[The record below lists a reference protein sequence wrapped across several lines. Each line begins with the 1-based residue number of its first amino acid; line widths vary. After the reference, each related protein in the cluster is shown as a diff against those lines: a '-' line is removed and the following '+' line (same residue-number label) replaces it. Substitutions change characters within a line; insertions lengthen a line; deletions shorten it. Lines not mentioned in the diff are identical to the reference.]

1 MLRFLKLRFTGRKQ
15 AEEDSSRLAAI
26 VDSSDDAIIGKN
38 LDGII
43 TSWNKGAEK
52 IYGYSAKEAIG
63 KPISFLIPPGC
74 EDEASELLA
83 KIRSGE
89 PVHHYETMRRRKD
102 GRTIHL
108 SVTISPVRNA
118 EGLIVGASSI
128 GREITEQKRAEE
140 LLRESEERYR
150 LAMEATSDGVW
161 DWDLVTDDVYYSPAY
176 FRMLGYDPEEF
187 QGKANTWLHLIHPE
201 DRERALAANKAC
213 IRNQSPSF
221 SVEFRMRSSDG
232 SWRWILGR
240 GKAVRR
246 DANGHALQ
254 MIGTHVDITASK
266 QAEEAL
272 RESEEKFS
280 IAFRH
285 APIMAALS
293 SLEDGTYIDVNDKFL
308 EVLGLE
314 REEVIGRSSTELGWL
329 TAEDRKKV
337 IDIVNKEGRLSGV
350 EISSYDKNGKPVE
363 CLYHC
368 NVVSIGGI
376 RRLLT
381 TVLDV
386 TARKQAE
393 QAVRESRERL
403 SQILDFLPEPTFAID
418 LEGKV
423 IVWNKAYEQMTG
435 VKAEDIL
442 GKGDYEYALPFY
454 GRRRP
459 VLIDAAITKDSETL
473 RNYSSARREGDILLA
488 DAEATLK
495 GGEIRVLSCK
505 ARPLYDSAGTIIG
518 AIESIRDVTEIRKTQ
533 DMLQDSEKRY
543 RSVVENMQDVFYRT
557 DKDNIITMISPSAA
571 KILGI
576 PCDKITGRRVESFWM
591 YPSEREKMME
601 RLRRDGFVRD
611 YEITLRKIDGSPVI
625 VSDTSSLLKDEQ
637 GQILGIEG
645 LLRDITER
653 KRGEEERQK
662 LQAQLNQAQK
672 LESVGRLAGGVAHDF
687 NNMLGLILGHAELA
701 LKKVDQSHALSAN
714 LTEIRKA
721 ALRSADLTRQ
731 LLAFA
736 RKQTISPKVLDLNQ
750 TVEGMLKMLRRL
762 IGEDI
767 DLTWLPAADPW
778 PVKVD
783 PGQIDQILAN
793 LCVNARDAIS
803 GVGKVTIETGIA
815 IFDEEYCAQHS
826 GFVPG
831 EFVMLAVSDDG
842 CGMDKQT
849 LGNIFE
855 PFYTTKAFGEGT
867 GLGLA
872 TVYGIVKQNNGFINV
887 YSEPGRGTTFKI
899 YIPRAE
905 KLRTDR
911 APVPMKKELR
921 GSETVLLVEDEEPML
936 DLGTTI
942 LQEHGYRVLATQ
954 SPAQALAIAR
964 RHSGPI
970 HLLITDVVMPEMN
983 GKELR
988 DRLAEVKPGVKNIFM
1003 SGYTA
1008 NVIAHHGILG
1018 EGIDFLQKPFS
1029 IQTLLEKVRNAL
1041 DR

>member
-1 MLRFLKLRFTGRKQ
+1 MLRFLKLCFTGRKQ
-15 AEEDSSRLAAI
+15 AEEDSSWLAAI

-38 LDGII
+38 LEGII
-43 TSWNKGAEK
+43 TSWNRGAER
-52 IYGYSAKEAIG
+52 IYGYSAGEAIG
-63 KPISFLIPPGC
+63 KPISFLLPPGY
-74 EDEASELLA
+74 EDEAPKLLA

-89 PVHHYETMRRRKD
+89 PVRHYETMRRRKD
-102 GRTIHL
+102 GRNIHV
-108 SVTISPVRNA
+108 SITISPVKNP

-128 GREITEQKRAEE
+128 AREITERKRAEE

-161 DWDLVTDDVYYSPAY
+161 DWDLVTDNVYYSPAY
-176 FRMLGYDPEEF
+176 FRMLGYEPEQF
-187 QGKANTWLHLIHPE
+187 QGKANTWLDLIHPE
-201 DRERALAANKAC
+201 DRERALSANKAC
-213 IRNQSPSF
+213 IRNESQSF
-221 SVEFRMRSSDG
+221 SVEFRMRSRDG
-232 SWRWILGR
+232 SWHWILGR

-246 DANGHALQ
+246 DANGLALQ
-254 MIGTHVDITASK
+254 MIGTHVDVTERK
-266 QAEEAL
+266 RAEE
-272 RESEEKFS
+272 
-280 IAFRH
+280 
-285 APIMAALS
+285 
-293 SLEDGTYIDVNDKFL
+293 
-308 EVLGLE
+308 
-314 REEVIGRSSTELGWL
+314 
-329 TAEDRKKV
+329 
-337 IDIVNKEGRLSGV
+337 
-350 EISSYDKNGKPVE
+350 
-363 CLYHC
+363 
-368 NVVSIGGI
+368 
-376 RRLLT
+376 
-381 TVLDV
+381 
-386 TARKQAE
+386 
-393 QAVRESRERL
+393 AVRESRERL
-403 SQILDFLPEPTFAID
+403 SQILDFLPDPTFAID

-454 GRRRP
+454 GYRRP
-459 VLIDAAITKDSETL
+459 VLIDAALEQGIAPL
-473 RNYSSARREGDILLA
+473 GNYSSVRRDEDILLA
-488 DAEATLK
+488 DADAPVR
-495 GGEIRVLSCK
+495 GGDIRVLSCK
-505 ARPLYDSAGTIIG
+505 ARPLYDSTGKVIG
-518 AIESIRDVTEIRKTQ
+518 ALESIRDVTEIRKTQ
-533 DMLQDSEKRY
+533 DMLRDSEKRY
-543 RSVVENMQDVFYRT
+543 RSVVENMQDVFYRS

-576 PCDKITGRRVESFWM
+576 PCDEITGRKVESFWM

-601 RLRRDGFVRD
+601 RLQRDGFVRD
-611 YEITLRKIDGSPVI
+611 YEITLRKMDGSPVI
-625 VSDTSSLLKDEQ
+625 VSDTSSLIKDEQ

-653 KRGEEERQK
+653 KRSEEERQK

-701 LKKVDQSHALSAN
+701 LKKVDQSHTFFAN

-736 RKQTISPKVLDLNQ
+736 SRQTISPKVLDLNE

-767 DLTWLPAADPW
+767 DIAWLPAADPW

-803 GVGKVTIETGIA
+803 GVGKVTIETGTA
-815 IFDEEYCAQHS
+815 FFDEEYCAQHS

-855 PFYTTKAFGEGT
+855 PFFTTKPFGEGT

-905 KLRTDR
+905 KQKTRKI
-911 APVPMKKELR
+911 PVHLERELR
-921 GSETVLLVEDEEPML
+921 GNETVLLVEDEEPML

-942 LQEHGYRVLATQ
+942 LQEHGYEVLATQ
-954 SPAQALAIAR
+954 SPAEAMAIAR
-964 RHSGPI
+964 RHGGPI

-988 DRLAEVKPGVKNIFM
+988 DRLAEVKPGLKNIFM

-1008 NVIAHHGILG
+1008 NIIAHHGILG

-1029 IQTLLEKVRNAL
+1029 MQTLLEKVRDVL
-1041 DR
+1041 DNN